1 MNPQEQEI
9 EILKEEL
16 DHFVKLS
23 QAQAKQIDQYIEL
36 QKESLELIAI
46 LLGKL
51 SSKGTNKHDE
61 NDVID

>member
-23 QAQAKQIDQYIEL
+23 QAQAKQIDQYVEL